1 MLTLRRQAGVVGLGL
16 LVAACGGAVEGA
28 CGPTTGRVVEVI
40 DGDTLVLEGG
50 ERVRYLLADAPETTG
65 GHADCFGA
73 EARAFNRRLV
83 EGRGVT
89 LVDGEACEDRFGR
102 RLAYVWVDGQE
113 VNSLLVERGLA
124 CVLHVPPAG
133 SARRA
138 EFQALEVRARSARH
152 GMWGA
157 CSPVACAR

>member
-1 MLTLRRQAGVVGLGL
+1 MLALNGGWLAGLML
-16 LVAACGGAVEGA
+16 LCAACGDGAEGV
-28 CGPTTGRVVEVI
+28 CGPSSGRVVEVV

-50 ERVRYLLADAPETTG
+50 ARVRYLLVDTPETTG
-65 GHADCFGA
+65 GHADCYGA

-83 EGRGVT
+83 EGRAVT

-102 RLAYVWVDGQE
+102 RLAYVRVDGQE
-113 VNSLLVERGLA
+113 VNTLLVERGLA

-133 SARRA
+133 SARKA
-138 EFQALEVRARSARH
+138 EFQALEARARAARH

-157 CSPVACAR
+157 CSPVPCAR